1 MPLNSNCVGHVTEP
15 VIHRYDWKDVV
26 LYALGI
32 GATLQELDFLYE
44 ARGPLVYPSYA
55 VIGAFE
61 AARAAFEVV
70 GGNPLGIVHHG
81 QKISVGAPLKSS
93 GVLSSRAKVAG
104 IYDLKRMA
112 MVIIATETRDDSEQL
127 VCESEFSIIFRLD
140 GNFGG
145 QAPPRRPKHKPP
157 DRDAD
162 YCVEQTS
169 SREQAA
175 LYRLCGDD
183 NPLHIDPDIALSV
196 GFDRPI
202 LHGLCT
208 FGFVCRAVMQATA
221 GNDPSRL
228 KVLAGEFRKP
238 VWPGDTLV
246 TQIWKEPEQLILRAT
261 TREHPGDI
269 AFGSAYAVVASQ

>member
-1 MPLNSNCVGHVTEP
+1 MALDPQCVGFISEP
-15 VIHRYDWKDVV
+15 VVHRYSWKDAV

-32 GATLQELDFLYE
+32 GATLGELDFLYE
-44 ARGPLVYPSYA
+44 ARGPRVFPSYA
-55 VIGAFE
+55 VIPAFE
-61 AARAAFEVV
+61 AARAAFQVV
-70 GGNPLGIVHHG
+70 RGNPLGIVHHG
-81 QKISVGAPLKSS
+81 QKISLARPLKSS
-93 GVLSSRAKVAG
+93 GTLTSRARVAG
-104 IYDLKRMA
+104 VYDLKRMA
-112 MVIIATETRDDSEQL
+112 MAIIATETRDESEQV
-127 VCESEFSIIFRLD
+127 VCESEFSVIFRLD

-145 QAPPRRPKHKPP
+145 EAPPRRPKHKPP
-157 DRDAD
+157 DREPDF
-162 YCVEQTS
+162 CVEQTS

-183 NPLHIDPDIALSV
+183 NPLHIDPAVAASV

-208 FGFVCRAVMQATA
+208 FGFVCRAVLQATD

-238 VWPGDTLV
+238 VWPGDTLL
-246 TQIWKEPEQLILRAT
+246 TQIWKEPDRLILRTT

-269 AFGSAYAVVASQ
+269 AFGSAWAELADQ

>member
-1 MPLNSNCVGHVTEP
+1 MALNPQCVGTVTEP
-15 VIHRYDWKDVV
+15 VVHRYEWRDVV

-32 GATLQELDFLYE
+32 GATLEELDFLYE

-55 VIGAFE
+55 VIPAFE
-61 AARAAFEVV
+61 AARAAYGLV
-70 GGNPLGIVHHG
+70 GGNALGIVHHG
-81 QKISVGAPLKSS
+81 QKITLAAPLKSS
-93 GVLSSRAKVAG
+93 GTLVSRARVAG
-104 IYDLKRMA
+104 VYDLKRMA
-112 MVIIATETRDDSEQL
+112 MVIIATETRDRSEQV
-127 VCESEFSIIFRLD
+127 VCETEFSIIFRLD

-145 QAPPRRPKHKPP
+145 EAPPRRPKYKPP
-157 DRDAD
+157 DREPDHS
-162 YCVEQTS
+162 VEQAIG
-169 SREQAA
+169 REQAA

-183 NPLHIDPDIALSV
+183 NPLHIDPEVALSV

-208 FGFVCRAVMQATA
+208 FGYVCRAVLRATA

-228 KVLAGEFRKP
+228 KALGGEFRKP

-246 TQIWKEPEQLILRAT
+246 TQIWKLPDQLVLRAS

-269 AFGSAYAVVASQ
+269 AFGSAYAELV